1 MKKILSG
8 NQALAYGALA
18 AGVDVVAGYPGTPST
33 EALTEILAFAGK
45 HESAPWV
52 EWSTNEKVAFDV
64 ATGAAWA
71 GKRAL
76 ATMKMSGLNVAL
88 DSVMSV
94 AYSGTTGGFVLYVSD
109 DPGAEAGMP
118 EQDSRLFSLLAGLPM
133 LEPGTPGEAYALTK
147 DAFDLSE
154 RTGTPVIVR
163 LVTSVAHGE
172 AEVEADFRYLPS
184 DRKAGHERDIT
195 KFTKA
200 GSKICVDQHKALIER
215 LETCEDIYG
224 GSGWNRTHPAK
235 SPQVAVVSSGVLN
248 EYMDEV
254 LADYPNLSS
263 VRMTA
268 TYPLDRKTFRKVM
281 KTHDRMLVLEE
292 LDPVLE
298 MQIRSLAHL
307 EGWNGKVVGKMDGTL
322 PKTGRY
328 SLEEIRTGIAAVLGE
343 VPDDGKR
350 PETPQYRHTITFCS
364 GCPHRGTY
372 MALNRGIKKA
382 GFRKKDIMVT
392 GDIGCTILGMNPPF
406 DSCWTEVSM
415 GSSIGLAQGF
425 FRAGMETPVVAT
437 IGDSTFFHAGLPP
450 LINAVQQNADILL
463 IILDNGWTSM
473 TGFQVNPGTQAALQ
487 PGNRRRVDMDAVI
500 HAIGVDYFAVI
511 RPFDQDAAVE
521 VISEALVMKGVRVL
535 VSREECALTRERR
548 ESLGD
553 TYVIDPETCVFC
565 KACLRESG
573 CTALSPGKDGEKDV
587 MTIDPDL
594 CRSCGLCET
603 CCKFGAI
610 SKGGCV
616 MLKSV
621 LCTGVGGQGVV
632 TMANL
637 ITTHLESRGLKVT
650 LIHAT
655 GMAQRGG
662 RVTSEIR
669 FSDDPAAGFGP
680 RISTGGADFMIGLD
694 MAETINSFS
703 FMKSGGVLLF
713 HEYTLVP
720 SRAVLKK
727 ERFPDG
733 SEVRELFSDR
743 CGRVV
748 TLSDP
753 VRPVNM
759 FSLGVFSSICE
770 ADGDLSGILN
780 PGSMKKTLETSLTRR
795 MEENLAAFDRGTE
808 FGGQA

>member
-33 EALTEILAFAGK
+33 EALTEILAFRGK
-45 HESAPWV
+45 HESDPLV

-133 LEPGTPGEAYALTK
+133 LEPGSVQEVHDLTRE
-147 DAFDLSE
+147 AFDLSE
-154 RTGTPVIVR
+154 ETGTPVILR

-172 AEVEADFRYLPS
+172 AEVEADFTYTPRN
-184 DRKAGHERDIT
+184 KEAGHERDIT

-200 GSKICVDQHKALIER
+200 GSKICIDQHKALIER

-224 GSGWNRTHPAK
+224 GSAWNSSRTVESA
-235 SPQVAVVSSGVLN
+235 QAAVISSGVLN
-248 EYMDEV
+248 EYMDEI
-254 LADYPNLSS
+254 LAGYPDVSS

-268 TYPLDRKTFRKVM
+268 TYPLDREVFRELM
-281 KTHDRMLVLEE
+281 KTHASMLVLEE

-307 EGWNGKVVGKMDGTL
+307 EGWNGKVVGKMDGIL

-343 VPDDGKR
+343 APDGGKS
-350 PETPQYRHTITFCS
+350 PEIPQYRHTITFCS

-382 GFRKKDIMVT
+382 GFKKNDVIVT

-425 FRAGMETPVVAT
+425 FRAGIKTPVVAT

-450 LINAVQQNADILL
+450 LINAVQQNADVLV

-473 TGFQVNPGTQAALQ
+473 TGFQVNPGTEASLQ
-487 PGNRRRVDMDAVI
+487 PENRRRVDMDAI
-500 HAIGVDYFAVI
+500 IRAIGVDYFEVI
-511 RPFDQDAAVE
+511 HPFDQDASVE
-521 VISEALVMKGVRVL
+521 KISEALKMRGVRVL

-548 ESLGD
+548 ESFGEVY
-553 TYVIDPETCVFC
+553 TIDPEACVFC

-573 CTALSPGKDGEKDV
+573 CTALSPGKAGEKEF

-610 SKGGCV
+610 SR
-616 MLKSV
+616 
-621 LCTGVGGQGVV
+621 
-632 TMANL
+632 
-637 ITTHLESRGLKVT
+637 E
-650 LIHAT
+650 
-655 GMAQRGG
+655 
-662 RVTSEIR
+662 
-669 FSDDPAAGFGP
+669 
-680 RISTGGADFMIGLD
+680 GA
-694 MAETINSFS
+694 
-703 FMKSGGVLLF
+703 
-713 HEYTLVP
+713 
-720 SRAVLKK
+720 
-727 ERFPDG
+727 
-733 SEVRELFSDR
+733 
-743 CGRVV
+743 
-748 TLSDP
+748 
-753 VRPVNM
+753 
-759 FSLGVFSSICE
+759 
-770 ADGDLSGILN
+770 
-780 PGSMKKTLETSLTRR
+780 
-795 MEENLAAFDRGTE
+795 
-808 FGGQA
+808 